1 MIVEMMEFNF
11 LMMGLFDEDGML
23 DLDDGVEVVCLTDVV
38 EVLVLC
44 GVSGDVK
51 KSTILEDALL
61 LDWVAGVVLLVLIE
75 DVVMFGDEVV
85 VVKLNMADDVEVLEI
100 LGVLDDFKWSVFLDD
115 DVLLGLGNE
124 LERLEGIDD
133 FVVLDLF
140 EVV

>member
-1 MIVEMMEFNF
+1 MIAEMMEFNV
-11 LMMGLFDEDGML
+11 LMMDLFDEDGML
-23 DLDDGVEVVCLTDVV
+23 DLDDGFEVVCLTDVV

-51 KSTILEDALL
+51 KSTILEDALI

-85 VVKLNMADDVEVLEI
+85 VLKLNLADGVEVLEL
-100 LGVLDDFKWSVFLDD
+100 LGVLGDFKWSVLLDD
-115 DVLLGLGNE
+115 DVLILCNE
-124 LERLEGIDD
+124 VEKLEGIDD

>member
-23 DLDDGVEVVCLTDVV
+23 DLDDGFEVVCLTDVV

-85 VVKLNMADDVEVLEI
+85 VVKLNLADGVEVLEL
-100 LGVLDDFKWSVFLDD
+100 LGVLDDFKWSVLLDD
-115 DVLLGLGNE
+115 DVLLELCNE
-124 LERLEGIDD
+124 VEKLEGIDD